1 MSHLL
6 DAGYGYFE
14 HLLRAWKIAGVLLV
28 HGLLPNVWKTK
39 ASELLCVDNK
49 TRRYLLE
56 KHYGIIEPGGRSLSE
71 D

>member
-1 MSHLL
+1 MSHLT

-14 HLLRAWKIAGVLLV
+14 HLLRAWKIAGILLV
-28 HGLLPNVWKTK
+28 HGLVPNIWKTR

-49 TRRYLLE
+49 TRKYLLE
-56 KHYGIIEPGGRSLSE
+56 KQFGIYEPVGRSLSE